1 VHRCTE
7 YDGAKLPT
15 AALRLARVAPA
26 RSTESPDCGAVTT
39 RYFFLLFCLMTT
51 SLASHAGE
59 RARFIEHSLNLHG
72 ITYRYQ
78 VFVQDGWTA
87 KHT

>member
-1 VHRCTE
+1 
-7 YDGAKLPT
+7 
-15 AALRLARVAPA
+15 
-26 RSTESPDCGAVTT
+26 
-39 RYFFLLFCLMTT
+39 MTT

-78 VFVQDGWTA
+78 VFVPDGWTA
-87 KHT
+87 KHIWPVVLLFFMAAASAATTIAASSAKA